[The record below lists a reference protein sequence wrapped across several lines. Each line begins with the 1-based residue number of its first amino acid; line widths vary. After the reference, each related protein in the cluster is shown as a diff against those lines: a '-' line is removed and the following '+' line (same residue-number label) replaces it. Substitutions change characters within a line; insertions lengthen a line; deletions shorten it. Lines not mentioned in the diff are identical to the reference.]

1 MEGDAIESNDNLQT
15 EENEEFQ
22 QEEPTSESEEN
33 YRDCEQ
39 AMSFIVEGV

>member
-22 QEEPTSESEEN
+22 QEEPTSEREEN
-33 YRDCEQ
+33 YCDCKQ
-39 AMSFIVEGV
+39 AMSFIVEGI